1 MNLFVADPAAPNLE
15 VCIFCFASVD
25 MTVDRYRELE
35 RPQAMRRK
43 DVVLMATVTSF
54 EELEHPTRSELR
66 QFAELFLPLF
76 HASSDEARRQ
86 AVAALSR
93 SRHVPPAVAF
103 FISSQPISIAAPFLA
118 CSTCLDDE
126 TLIAIAR
133 TQGAEHARAIVRR
146 ENLSPMVIDA
156 LVGMRHAR
164 HPAEEDDSLSAAPAA
179 STTRAAAE
187 QDEAEARQQREETL
201 RQQIK
206 RMAAHLNRAPGDRLG
221 LRTLTDVQEA
231 LLVRFAR
238 AREADGF
245 ATTLADTLSASRW
258 LAERIM
264 LDISGHQLAT
274 TLKGLGMRKDE
285 AIAVLERFYNPLQE
299 PIGDTRR
306 SLLLWQSLQEDD
318 CGRRLEAWR
327 RADRHTHADP
337 ATEHENEN
345 GQGTAEPANIIRTT
359 ASERP
364 PLRLRAAR

>member
-1 MNLFVADPAAPNLE
+1 
-15 VCIFCFASVD
+15 
-25 MTVDRYRELE
+25 
-35 RPQAMRRK
+35 MRRK

-86 AVAALSR
+86 AVAALSQ

-103 FISSQPISIAAPFLA
+103 FISSQPISIAAPFLVSSA
-118 CSTCLDDE
+118 CLDDE

-133 TQGAEHARAIVRR
+133 MQGAEHARAIVRR

-164 HPAEEDDSLSAAPAA
+164 QTVAEIQDDLTGQLAAGTQGTPDASLTNVSLTDVSLPDVAPPERTAEEA
-179 STTRAAAE
+179 
-187 QDEAEARQQREETL
+187 EAEARREREEVL

-206 RMAAHLNRAPGDRLG
+206 RMAAHLHRAPEDRLG

-264 LDISGHQLAT
+264 LDLSGLQLAT
-274 TLKGLGMRKDE
+274 TLKALGMREPE
-285 AIAVLERFYNPLQE
+285 ALAVLQRFYEPLQE
-299 PIGDTRR
+299 EIGGTRR
-306 SLLLWQSLQEDD
+306 SQILWQSLQEDE
-318 CGRRLEAWR
+318 CARRVEAWR
-327 RADRHTHADP
+327 RADRHSTADP
-337 ATEHENEN
+337 ATGAEDQ
-345 GQGTAEPANIIRTT
+345 GFAGTAPANRGTVIRTEAT
-359 ASERP
+359 P
-364 PLRLRAAR
+364 VPRLRAAR